1 MFARMSRL
9 LEIVRVL
16 AAIPGRGA
24 CTDAER
30 RACAEVRDEIR
41 GRARPARMEPH
52 WVRPQWPAAWALH
65 AGLGV
70 VASLLSVS
78 APAAGLALAVVTLLS
93 YMLDL
98 TGRGHLMRALFR
110 RRATQVVV
118 SEPDPAQP
126 RAPVRLVI
134 TASVDAPRAG
144 ALFRDGWARAEAS
157 ARRALHGHLSS
168 PPALLAAL
176 LFAIAALAVAR
187 LAGGDSQAL
196 GA

>member
-1 MFARMSRL
+1 MRSRQ
-9 LEIVRVL
+9 VS
-16 AAIPGRGA
+16 
-24 CTDAER
+24 TSSR
-30 RACAEVRDEIR
+30 RETS
-41 GRARPARMEPH
+41 
-52 WVRPQWPAAWALH
+52 PAATISALRATPANTTT
-65 AGLGV
+65 AG
-70 VASLLSVS
+70 
-78 APAAGLALAVVTLLS
+78 APMTDPNVCPPVVTLLS

-126 RAPVRLVI
+126 RVPVRLVI
-134 TASVDAPRAG
+134 TASVDAPRTG

-196 GA
+196 